1 MKQPGWQHGIAATVL
16 LAWAGGVC
24 GQSVDTSM
32 ARAAVG
38 QPLSMAVQVR
48 GFDWPASRLTPD
60 CIAVQIQQGD
70 SGEEVTPLRV
80 RTIPSG
86 DDGRVL
92 VQISSTQRVSDTLL
106 LGRLSLL
113 CGADYT
119 REFTVLVDPPVA
131 GTATPRTP
139 STPVPKPVTPPLAAT
154 ANAVRAEPPSPVT
167 STARPL
173 EEADLQRLTSA
184 VVAALALSQASPPL
198 PPPLQTADADTHPT
212 AATALPWQDLREEQ
226 RQTRASLVAL
236 VARIER
242 SEREAWRGALLVMGA
257 VLGLSASLLVLRL
270 VREGLMPHI
279 GAPQIPTR
287 PARRPRPGPTRP
299 GPDAEANSETL
310 SPSASSLPNPADHG
324 FVNWSPPPPPPPL
337 PATTARLPPSPG
349 STPTSTTHPD
359 GSHPPLTRRWP
370 DADFGHPNLD
380 MHHASAQLLQE
391 LEPHVEESPIG
402 VAVVLER
409 RLQELPGKCP
419 WILLRLLALYWQ
431 MAQPWNHERVA
442 AQLESLYNVRI
453 PAMEADPTLLHAA
466 DLEAY
471 PETLDRIRQAWSL
484 DDSAATLSS
493 LLLRPT
499 VIEVLDQPAFEEV
512 LLLHGIL
519 RQRQS
524 AWLTAVEGGSGHVTG
539 TTTAPPAANRHLM
552 ELLAA

>member
-1 MKQPGWQHGIAATVL
+1 MKQPGWPHRIAATVL
-16 LAWAGGVC
+16 CGWAGGAC

-60 CIAVQIQQGD
+60 CIAVQLQQGD
-70 SGEEVTPLRV
+70 SGNEVAPLRV

-92 VQISSTQRVSDTLL
+92 VQISSPQSVSDTVL

-119 REFTVLVDPPVA
+119 REFTVLVDPPVV
-131 GTATPRTP
+131 GTAAPRTP
-139 STPVPKPVTPPLAAT
+139 LTPAPKPVAAPLAAAAT
-154 ANAVRAEPPSPVT
+154 HAAPSPAT
-167 STARPL
+167 HHTARPL
-173 EEADLQRLTSA
+173 EEADLQRLTTA
-184 VVAALALSQASPPL
+184 VVAALALNQASLPLRPPA
-198 PPPLQTADADTHPT
+198 PTADADTSPP
-212 AATALPWQDLREEQ
+212 AAAALPWQDLREEQ
-226 RQTRASLVAL
+226 RQTRASLAAL
-236 VARIER
+236 VVRIER
-242 SEREAWRGALLVMGA
+242 SEREVWRDALLVMGA

-270 VREGLMPHI
+270 VREGLMP
-279 GAPQIPTR
+279 QIATR
-287 PARRPRPGPTRP
+287 PARRQHHRPTTGPHADADIDAHPDAPPPSVSTRP
-299 GPDAEANSETL
+299 
-310 SPSASSLPNPADHG
+310 SPTGHG
-324 FVNWSPPPPPPPL
+324 FVDW
-337 PATTARLPPSPG
+337 TPSP
-349 STPTSTTHPD
+349 TATDLLVTSPD
-359 GSHPPLTRRWP
+359 HQQTDPARRWP
-370 DADFGHPNLD
+370 DADFGHPTLD

-419 WILLRLLALYWQ
+419 WILLRLLALYRQ

-453 PAMEADPTLLHAA
+453 PAMEADQMPANAA
-466 DLEAY
+466 DLEAS
-471 PETLDRIRQAWSL
+471 PETLDRIRQTWSL
-484 DDSAATLSS
+484 DESAAALSL

-499 VIEVLDQPAFEEV
+499 VIEVLDQPAFEET
-512 LLLHGIL
+512 LLLHGIA

-524 AWLTAVEGGSGHVTG
+524 AWLTAVEGGSGHPTGAVTVSQ
-539 TTTAPPAANRHLM
+539 PANRHLM